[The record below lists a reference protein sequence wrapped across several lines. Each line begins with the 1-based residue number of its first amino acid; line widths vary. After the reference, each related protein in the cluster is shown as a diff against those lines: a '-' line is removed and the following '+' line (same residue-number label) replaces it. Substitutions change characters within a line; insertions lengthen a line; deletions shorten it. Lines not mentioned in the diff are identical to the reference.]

1 MASTPTFPVRRTVRA
16 YSMMSEGLGLIRRGY
31 TRRIGLVVSDVVGT
45 ILSAVN
51 QGPTIAAGH
60 LDAVTWL

>member
-1 MASTPTFPVRRTVRA
+1 
-16 YSMMSEGLGLIRRGY
+16 MMSEGLGLIRRGY